1 MKTSSLYARL
11 LGYVK
16 PYWKI
21 FLLSLVSMMVLA
33 STEPAVAA
41 LMKPMMDGTFVDRDP
56 STSLLTLGL
65 LVCAFLVRGISFFG
79 TSAGL
84 GWISSRVVMDLR
96 LKMFEKLVTLPSAY
110 FDRNPAGT
118 TISKFSYNVQQVTTA
133 ASTGLLVL
141 VRDTLSILGLVGWM
155 FYLQWKLALII
166 VVIAPVI
173 VLLLMTVNRRLR
185 RLSHAI
191 QDSMGEITQ
200 AVGEAIFA
208 NRIMKMYGGQ
218 ANEIRRFGDAANRVR
233 SFGMKALITDAALK
247 PFVQLLA
254 VLALAVASYFAMRQT
269 TEGSFTIGDF
279 ISFFTAMGLLLP
291 PIRRITGVNRALQQG
306 IAAAESVFGLIDR
319 EPEKDRGEKISRK
332 VKGRIE
338 FRDVSFSYE
347 GQAEPTLRG
356 LDFVIE
362 AGQTVALVGASGSG
376 KTTMIHL
383 VSRLY
388 ELETG
393 SILLDGEDIRDI
405 SLEALRRNVAMVS
418 QDVVLFHD
426 RIRANIAYGEL
437 EGATDEEVTAAA
449 TAAHAME
456 FIRELP
462 KGLETVVGDRG
473 ALLSAGQR
481 QRVTIARAFLKDA
494 PILVLDEATSALDA
508 TSEMHIAEALDRVRE
523 GRTTIVIAHRLSTI
537 ESADRILV
545 LHGGEIAESGTHEDL
560 LSRSTMYR
568 QLYRTQFSGADS

>member
-1 MKTSSLYARL
+1 MKTSSMYARL
-11 LGYVK
+11 LRYVK

-96 LKMFEKLVTLPSAY
+96 LKMFEKLVTLPSSY

-133 ASTGLLVL
+133 ASNGLLVL

-233 SFGMKALITDAALK
+233 SFGMKALITDSALK

-254 VLALAVASYFAMRQT
+254 VLALAVSSYFAMRQT

-306 IAAAESVFGLIDR
+306 IAAAESVFGLMDR
-319 EPEKDRGEKISRK
+319 EPEKDRGEKIPRE

-405 SLEALRRNVAMVS
+405 SLEALRRNIAMVS

-426 RIRANIAYGEL
+426 RLRANIAYGEL

-462 KGLETVVGDRG
+462 EGLETVVGDRG

-545 LHGGEIAESGTHEDL
+545 LHDGEIAESGTHEDL
-560 LSRSTMYR
+560 LSRSTRYR